1 MGTFWSD
8 PQSQPKRRYRWI
20 MIIGGIPQWI
30 IKKVNKPSFEVT
42 SAEHKY
48 LNHTFYYPGRVQYDT
63 VSCTLV
69 DPISPD
75 ATRTMM
81 NLLGASGYTITD
93 DASDLQ
99 TISKLNATSAI
110 GSVTIQQLNNEGAAI
125 EIFTL
130 MNPWMTKVNFGDL
143 DYEGD

>member
-81 NLLGASGYTITD
+81 NLLGASGYTIPD

-143 DYEGD
+143 DY